1 MSDQSREQG
10 SLFDRLENQVFI
22 GPIARFV
29 RSNGGILLAF
39 FFLFIIMSVGAEN
52 FFSGANFMNVMRN
65 VSTNAFLAM
74 GVMMCLIL
82 GGIDLTGGAML
93 ALSGCLCVVGLS
105 RWGLSIPMAIT
116 IGVIVGVVVGFL
128 NGWVI
133 AYSGIHPF
141 IVTLAM
147 QSICRGFAYLIAGGQ
162 PVTLYGREDFSVI
175 GNGLL
180 WGIPLPVIYMVVAL
194 VLLALLLNK
203 TKAGRHIY
211 ATGGNEL
218 AARFSGINIKRTK
231 ILVWTLSGG
240 FAAIAGIVLAARMTS
255 GQPAVGLGYETDAI
269 AASVVGGTSMY
280 GGVGS
285 VGGMVIGVLII
296 GIISNGLNL
305 LHVNSYWQYVAKG
318 LIILLAVYIDM
329 VRKNRELSGG
339 ARLPIRIGKKIPA
352 EPVK

>member
-1 MSDQSREQG
+1 MSRNQRGFG
-10 SLFDRLENQVFI
+10 SAVERIENRKGI
-22 GPIARFV
+22 GAIVRFT
-29 RSNGGILLAF
+29 RSNAGILVAF
-39 FFLFIIMSVGAEN
+39 VLLFIIMSLGAEN
-52 FFSGANFMNVMRN
+52 FFSTGNFLNVMRN

-74 GVMMCLIL
+74 GVMMSLIL
-82 GGIDLTGGAML
+82 AGIDLTGGAML
-93 ALSGCLCVVGLS
+93 ALSGCVCVVGLD
-105 RWGLSIPMAIT
+105 RWGMSIPMAIT
-116 IGVIVGVVVGFL
+116 LGILVGVVTGFI

-162 PVTLYGREDFSVI
+162 PVTLYGRTDFSNI
-175 GNGLL
+175 GNGFWL
-180 WGIPLPVIYMVVAL
+180 GIPLPAIYMIVAL
-194 VLLALLLNK
+194 ILLGLLMNK

-285 VGGMVIGVLII
+285 VGGMVIGVFII

-318 LIILLAVYIDM
+318 LIILFAVYIDM
-329 VRKNRELSGG
+329 VRKNRETSGG
-339 ARLPIRIGKKIPA
+339 TRLLFRFRKDRRKPTL
-352 EPVK
+352 